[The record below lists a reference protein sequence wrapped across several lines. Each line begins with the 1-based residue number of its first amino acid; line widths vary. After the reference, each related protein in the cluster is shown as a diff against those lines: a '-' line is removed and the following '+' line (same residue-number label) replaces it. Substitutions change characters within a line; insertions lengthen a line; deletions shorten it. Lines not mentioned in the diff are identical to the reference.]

1 MFRVPLIASLNRRTL
16 DAGQDHQGREYKHGG
31 RSLTPS
37 THPFRSRYSAPLV
50 RNRYTAPLVRHRY
63 TAPLVRSPL
72 SGRLFELRERASGSH
87 AGAVAQLG
95 EHLLCKQ
102 GVTGSKPVG
111 STTGAWASKDY
122 GVWLCGGRYRNGL
135 TFGPVAQLVRARA

>member
-72 SGRLFELRERASGSH
+72 IWLLFELRERASGSH